1 MLDLTT
7 WMEAF
12 LEKVQAQF
20 GPRLAFVGLQGSHGR
35 GEATDSSDID
45 VVVVLDSLDPEDLKA
60 YSGMLDGLPHR
71 DKACGFISG
80 RRELRSWERSDLFQ
94 FYHDT
99 TPLLGDLENLL
110 PPIGREDAHRAIR
123 LGTCNVYHLCAHNM
137 VHGKDPAVL
146 QGLYKSAAFT
156 VQALG
161 FEQTGVYWKRKTE
174 LLGSLRPAE
183 RAILQTGMD
192 LKENP
197 DLARAD
203 FDDLSARLL
212 TWASGVLTASAEE
225 AG

>member
-1 MLDLTT
+1 MLDLTA

-20 GPRLAFVGLQGSHGR
+20 GPRLEFVGLQGSYGR

-45 VVVVLDSLDPEDLKA
+45 VVVVLDSVIPEDMKA
-60 YSGMLDGLPHR
+60 YSGLLDSLPHR

-80 RRELRSWERSDLFQ
+80 RRELRNWERSDLFQ

-110 PPIGREDAHRAIR
+110 PPIDREDVRRAIR
-123 LGTCNVYHLCAHNM
+123 LGACNVYHLCAHNM
-137 VHGKDPAVL
+137 VHGKDAEVL

-161 FEQTGVYWKRKTE
+161 FEQTGVYTRRKSE
-174 LLGSLRPAE
+174 LLSRLRPAE
-183 RAILQTGMD
+183 QEILQAGMA

-197 DLARAD
+197 DLARTD
-203 FDDLSARLL
+203 FEDLSARLL
-212 TWASGVLTASAEE
+212 RWASGVLTASAEE

>member
-1 MLDLTT
+1 MLDLTA

-20 GPRLAFVGLQGSHGR
+20 GSRLAFVGLQGSYGR
-35 GEATDSSDID
+35 GEATNSSDID
-45 VVVVLDSLDPEDLKA
+45 VVVVLDSLAPEDLKA

-80 RRELRSWERSDLFQ
+80 RRELRNWERSDLFQ

-110 PPIGREDAHRAIR
+110 PLIDREDVRRAIR
-123 LGTCNVYHLCAHNM
+123 LGACNVYHLCAHNM
-137 VHGKDPAVL
+137 VHGKDAEVL

-161 FEQTGVYWKRKTE
+161 FEQTGAYWKRRTE
-174 LLGSLRPAE
+174 LLGRLRPAE
-183 RAILQTGMD
+183 REILQTGM
-192 LKENP
+192 
-197 DLARAD
+197 R
-203 FDDLSARLL
+203 S
-212 TWASGVLTASAEE
+212 
-225 AG
+225 

>member
-1 MLDLTT
+1 MLDLKAWT
-7 WMEAF
+7 EAF
-12 LEKVQAQF
+12 LEKIQAQF
-20 GPRLAFVGLQGSHGR
+20 GSRLEFVGLQGSQGR

-45 VVVVLDSLDPEDLKA
+45 VVVVLDSLVPEDLKA
-60 YSGMLDGLPHR
+60 YSELLDSLPHR

-80 RRELRSWERSDLFQ
+80 RRELRNWERSDLFQ

-110 PPIGREDAHRAIR
+110 PPIGREDVRRAIR
-123 LGTCNVYHLCAHNM
+123 LGACNVYHLCAHNM
-137 VHGKDPAVL
+137 VHGKDAAVL

-174 LLGSLRPAE
+174 LLGRLRPAE
-183 RAILQTGMD
+183 QEILQAGMA

-197 DLARAD
+197 DLARTD
-203 FDDLSARLL
+203 FEDLSTRLL
-212 TWASGVLTASAEE
+212 KWASGVLAASAEE
-225 AG
+225 TG